1 MDTKVIDGIGEKID
15 AFSVDDTQ
23 RRAVRISIIL
33 TGLLWFALLGVL
45 GFAPGFQKK
54 EKYKTVRINLQQ
66 PVENP
71 VLEKHG
77 VAEPE
82 PAPAPKSL
90 EAPKQPSV
98 ASAPNQ
104 GAPKASVKPESKPAQ
119 APKQAPKNQTAPA
132 KTPSTQKTD
141 SSYAKAKIKYGKSV
155 DDQLEELNDKMAGK
169 ATDFDAAFS
178 DDNSVV
184 NESVAKTTGNKA
196 VSGGNALSGSAATAS
211 NSQNSPVQAKQ
222 EASSTN
228 KAASTPTKSD
238 LAGIAKITPYADPW
252 LEGTGV
258 SATSKVKTSQN
269 ADGKVSMYMTDGT
282 ARILLDPLKPVIMI
296 SEENAKL
303 IDSART
309 VTITFKVH
317 AAGDVPMNSVTFTP
331 IAMLPAQV
339 KSEIAEQIA
348 KWRFS
353 SAESDGQAQFEYSI
367 IKR

>member
-228 KAASTPTKSD
+228 KAASTSTQYQLSEIADTNYSD
-238 LAGIAKITPYADPW
+238 EL

-258 SATSKVKTSQN
+258 SATSKVKTAQN

-282 ARILLDPLKPVIMI
+282 ARILLDPRKPVIMI
-296 SEENAKL
+296 SEENAGL
-303 IDSART
+303 ITGSHT
-309 VTITFKVH
+309 VRILFKVH
-317 AAGDVPMNSVTFTP
+317 AAGDVPMYSIKITPESV
-331 IAMLPAQV
+331 LPQEV
-339 KSEIAEQIA
+339 RSEIAEQIA